1 MLIEFS
7 VSNFRSFRERQTFQ
21 MTASPRLGKKENTF
35 EAVVTG
41 EKLPRLLKVA
51 AIYGGNASGKTSLL
65 RAMSICATLTG
76 HKDGVSTWSEGTISP
91 FRFDP
96 ELVDKPSEFEWNFV
110 TQKCRYQF
118 KLAATQDRIFEETL
132 IAYPRGKESLL
143 YRRTLKDGIDV
154 YEFGPTFEADE
165 ALRSVWQ
172 RLTGPRITFIR
183 QAVSNS
189 SEELRQLRVPL
200 AWLQV
205 GLLVIDDGLKQFSNI
220 GRNLI
225 AKKHWASSMSSF
237 LQEIDVPVTDIQTEE
252 YQNSELKSD
261 KAASEKGKAE
271 SRLFVRAGKTTLTH
285 ETRLGVAKFDFSEE
299 SRGTQNLIGVFF
311 PWQFLQRTAGADDDF
326 VTLAIDEFDASL
338 HPVIVEDLVRK
349 KIESPACTQLIF
361 TTHDT
366 HLMSAKLLRRD
377 QFWLTDR
384 NANGATRL
392 SSIYDYAGREGED
405 VERRYFEGLY
415 RGLPIRRR
423 G

>member
-35 EAVVTG
+35 EAVVIG

-65 RAMSICATLTG
+65 RAMGISARLTSSSTAS
-76 HKDGVSTWSEGTISP
+76 STWGQLPVSP

-96 ELVDKPSEFEWNFV
+96 ELIDKPSEFEWHFIAE
-110 TQKCRYQF
+110 KCRYQY
-118 KLAATQDRIFEETL
+118 KIAGTQSRIFEEILT
-132 IAYPRGKESLL
+132 AYPRGKESLL
-143 YRRTLKDGIDV
+143 YKRTVRDGIDF
-154 YEFGPTFEADE
+154 YEFGSTFEADE

-172 RLTGPRITFIR
+172 RLTGPRTPFIV
-183 QAVSNS
+183 QAVANS
-189 SEELRQLRVPL
+189 SEELQQLRTPL
-200 AWLQV
+200 SWLQT
-205 GLLVIDDGLKQFSNI
+205 GLLAIDDGLDTFSTI
-220 GRNLI
+220 GRNL
-225 AKKHWASSMSSF
+225 AADKTWASSISSF
-237 LQEIDVPVTDIQTEE
+237 LQEIDVPVTDIHFEKVD
-252 YQNSELKSD
+252 S
-261 KAASEKGKAE
+261 ASEGRE
-271 SRLFVRAGKTTLTH
+271 SASGSSSNSSGLLQKPGRTTFTH
-285 ETRLGVAKFDFSEE
+285 ETRLGSAKFDFSEE
-299 SRGTQNLIGVFF
+299 SKGTQNLVGVFV
-311 PWQFLQRTAGADDDF
+311 PWQFLQLSADQQRGFRTL
-326 VTLAIDEFDASL
+326 VIDEFDASL

-349 KIESPACTQLIF
+349 QIKSEACTQLIF

-392 SSIYDYAGREGED
+392 GSIHDYDGREGED
-405 VERRYFEGLY
+405 VERRYYEGLY

>member
-35 EAVVTG
+35 EAVVIG

-65 RAMSICATLTG
+65 KAMGMSAKLTSSSTAS
-76 HKDGVSTWSEGTISP
+76 STWGQLPVSP

-96 ELVDKPSEFEWNFV
+96 ELLDKPSEFEWHFIAG
-110 TQKCRYQF
+110 KCRYQF
-118 KLAATQDRIFEETL
+118 KIAGTQNRIFEETL
-132 IAYPRGKESLL
+132 ISYPKGKESLL
-143 YRRTLKDGIDV
+143 YKRTVRDGIDF
-154 YEFGPTFEADE
+154 YEFGSAFEADE
-165 ALRSVWQ
+165 MLRAVWQ
-172 RLTGPRITFIR
+172 RLTGPRTAFIV

-200 AWLQV
+200 DWLQT
-205 GLLVIDDGLKQFSNI
+205 GLLSLDIDTFSNI
-220 GRNLI
+220 GRNLTSD
-225 AKKHWASSMSSF
+225 KFWASSISAF
-237 LQEIDVPVTDIQTEE
+237 LQEIDVPVVDIHFEKKRE
-252 YQNSELKSD
+252 AAEDGELAPTS
-261 KAASEKGKAE
+261 SSSLSG
-271 SRLFVRAGKTTLTH
+271 LFENPGKTTLIH
-285 ETRLGVAKFDFSEE
+285 ETRLGSAKFDFSEE
-299 SRGTQNLIGVFF
+299 SKGTQNLVSVFL
-311 PWQFLQRTAGADDDF
+311 PWYLLQLSEYNGKIFRTL
-326 VTLAIDEFDASL
+326 VIDEFDASL
-338 HPVIVEDLVRK
+338 HPLIVEDLVRK
-349 KIESPACTQLIF
+349 QIKSQANTQLIF

-392 SSIYDYAGREGED
+392 GSIHDYDGREGED
-405 VERRYFEGLY
+405 VERRYYEGLY